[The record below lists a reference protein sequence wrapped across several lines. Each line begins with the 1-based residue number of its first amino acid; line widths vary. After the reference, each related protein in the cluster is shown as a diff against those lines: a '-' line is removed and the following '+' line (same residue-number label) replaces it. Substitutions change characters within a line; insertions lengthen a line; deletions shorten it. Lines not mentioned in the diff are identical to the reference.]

1 MSTLRKILCHN
12 DEIYI
17 DSTLELNKVWSE
29 HIVERFFTNLNHIE
43 FLNFT
48 HENIMSWNHN
58 ISVKL
63 ILKNLKIFC

>member
-29 HIVERFFTNLNHIE
+29 HIVERFFY
-43 FLNFT
+43 
-48 HENIMSWNHN
+48 
-58 ISVKL
+58 
-63 ILKNLKIFC
+63 